1 MGAFRVTQRLLV
13 DRVLTNLGS
22 QNRAIL
28 RLQEQLSTG
37 QRVNRPS
44 DAPLDA
50 RRAISARAEIN
61 KYEQYLT
68 NISTAGPQLTETETT
83 VQTVIDR
90 VQRARELALQGASG
104 TNAQTQRDQIA
115 IEVNQLL
122 EGILVDGN
130 HQTNG
135 RYIFGGTRT
144 LAPPFEA
151 TRAANGEITA
161 VTYVGNDTRFELEI
175 QDGVRV
181 PVNQSGSDVF
191 GTTGLPGVDAFQML
205 IDLRD
210 NLRANDQTGM
220 QARLTELDLAD
231 DQLGLALAGVGS
243 VQNRMNGVEAEL
255 RTQITQQQQVLSD
268 AIDADIAEVII
279 NLNAQ
284 NNAFQAALSAGAN
297 VIQPSLLDFIR

>member
-13 DRVLTNLGS
+13 DRVLSNLGA

-28 RLQEQLSTG
+28 KLQEQLSTG

-44 DAPLDA
+44 DDPLAA
-50 RRAISARAEIN
+50 RRAISAQAEIN
-61 KYEQYLT
+61 KYTQYLT
-68 NISTAGPQLTETETT
+68 NISTAGPQLTESETSI
-83 VQTVIDR
+83 QTSIDR
-90 VQRARELALQGASG
+90 VQRARELALQGANG
-104 TNAQTQRDQIA
+104 TNAQSNRDQIA

-122 EGILVDGN
+122 EGLLVESN

-144 LAPPFEA
+144 LAAPFEA
-151 TRAANGEITA
+151 TRDVNGDITA
-161 VTYVGNDTRFELEI
+161 VSYAGNDTQFELEI

-181 PVNQSGSDVF
+181 PVNQTGSDIY
-191 GTTGLPGVDAFQML
+191 GTTGPAGVDVFQML

-210 NLRANDQTGM
+210 NLRSNDQAGI
-220 QARLTELDLAD
+220 QDRLAEMDLAD
-231 DQLGLALAGVGS
+231 DQLGIGLAAIGS
-243 VQNRMNGVEAEL
+243 VQNRMAGVDDDL
-255 RTQITQQQQVLSD
+255 RTQINQQQQVLSD
-268 AIDADIAEVII
+268 NVDADIAEVII

-284 NNAFQAALSAGAN
+284 NNAFQAALNAGAN

>member
-151 TRAANGEITA
+151 TRDANGEITA

>member
-44 DAPLDA
+44 DDPLDA

-61 KYEQYLT
+61 KYQQYLA

-83 VQTVIDR
+83 VQTIIDR
-90 VQRARELALQGASG
+90 VQRARELALQGANG
-104 TNAQTQRDQIA
+104 TNDQGQRDQIA

-122 EGILVDGN
+122 EGVLVDGN

-144 LAPPFEA
+144 MSPPFEA
-151 TRAANGEITA
+151 TRDANGEITA
-161 VTYVGNDTRFELEI
+161 VAYVGNDTRFELEV

-181 PVNQSGSDVF
+181 PVNQPGSDVL
-191 GTTGLPGVDAFQML
+191 GTGGAPAVDIFQL
-205 IDLRD
+205 FIGLRD
-210 NLRANDQTGM
+210 SLRVNDQTGL
-220 QARLTELDLAD
+220 QTRLSELDTAD
-231 DQLGLALAGVGS
+231 DQLGIALSGVGA
-243 VQNRMNGVEAEL
+243 VQNRVAGVDTEL
-255 RTQITQQQQVLSD
+255 RTQVTQQQQVLSD

-297 VIQPSLLDFIR
+297 VIQPSLLDFLR